1 MKQFSD
7 FNGIIGVV
15 GSGSE
20 DIDEKIYE
28 IAEKL
33 GSLIAQENFALVCG
47 GLFGVMEAVCKGA
60 KSANGFTIG
69 FIPSMDKK
77 TANPYVDLIIPT
89 GIGEARNLI
98 LVSTADVIITIAG
111 ESGTL
116 SEIAF
121 AWKMS
126 KPIISL
132 STTGGWST
140 KLADT
145 KIDNRRKDKIYNA
158 QSPKDA
164 IEILKNLLKPNNL
177 KNFDK

>member
-1 MKQFSD
+1 LKQFSD
-7 FNGIIGVV
+7 FKGIIGVV
-15 GSGSE
+15 GSGSGE
-20 DIDEKIYE
+20 LNEKIYD

-33 GSLIAQENFALVCG
+33 GYLIAKENFVLVCG
-47 GLFGVMEAVCKGA
+47 GLYGIMERVCKGA

-69 FIPSMDKK
+69 FIPSLDKRS
-77 TANPYVDLIIPT
+77 ANRYVDLVVPT
-89 GIGEARNLI
+89 GMGEVRNLI
-98 LVSTADVIITIAG
+98 LVSTADIIITIAG

-145 KIDNRRKDKIYNA
+145 KIDDRRKDKIFNA
-158 QSPKDA
+158 QTPEDA
-164 IEILKNLLKPNNL
+164 INIVKNILKPN
-177 KNFDK
+177 

>member
-1 MKQFSD
+1 MTDFSE
-7 FNGIIGVV
+7 FKGIIGVV

-20 DIDEKIYE
+20 ELNEKIYE

-33 GSLIAQENFALVCG
+33 GYLIAKENYVLVCG
-47 GLFGVMEAVCKGA
+47 GLHGIMELVCKGA

-69 FIPSMDKK
+69 FIPSLDKK
-77 TANPYVDLIIPT
+77 SANRYVDLIIPT
-89 GIGEARNLI
+89 GMGEARNLI
-98 LVSTADVIITIAG
+98 LVSTADAIITIAG

-132 STTGGWST
+132 NTTGGWST

-145 KIDNRRKDKIYNA
+145 KIDNKRNDKIHSA
-158 QSPKDA
+158 QSPEDA
-164 IEILKNLLKPNNL
+164 IDILNNLLKT
-177 KNFDK
+177 

>member
-7 FNGIIGVV
+7 FKGIIGVV
-15 GSGSE
+15 GSGSGE
-20 DIDEKIYE
+20 LDEKIYE

-33 GSLIAQENFALVCG
+33 GNLIAKENFVLVCG

-60 KSANGFTIG
+60 KSVNGFTIG
-69 FIPSMDKK
+69 FIPSLDKK
-77 TANPYVDLIIPT
+77 SANRYVDLIIPT
-89 GIGEARNLI
+89 GMGEARNLI
-98 LVSTADVIITIAG
+98 LVSTVDVVITIAG

-132 STTGGWST
+132 NTTGGWST
-140 KLADT
+140 KLADK
-145 KIDNRRKDKIYNA
+145 KIDNKRNDKIYSAKTPN
-158 QSPKDA
+158 DA
-164 IEILKNLLKPNNL
+164 IEILKNLLKPNNI
-177 KNFDK
+177 

>member
-15 GSGSE
+15 GSGSGE
-20 DIDEKIYE
+20 LDDNIYE

-33 GSLIAQENFALVCG
+33 GNLIAKENFVLVCG

-69 FIPSMDKK
+69 FIPSLDKK
-77 TANPYVDLIIPT
+77 SANRYVDLIVPT
-89 GIGEARNLI
+89 GIGEARNII
-98 LVSTADVIITIAG
+98 LVSTADAIITIAG
-111 ESGTL
+111 DSGTL

-132 STTGGWST
+132 NTTGGWST
-140 KLADT
+140 KLADK
-145 KIDNRRKDKIYNA
+145 KIDNRRNDKIYGA
-158 QSPKDA
+158 QSPEDA
-164 IEILKNLLKPNNL
+164 IDILKNLLRT
-177 KNFDK
+177 

>member
-1 MKQFSD
+1 LKDFSN
-7 FNGIIGVV
+7 FKGIVGVV

-20 DIDEKIYE
+20 ELEEKIYE

-33 GSLIAQENFALVCG
+33 GYLIAKENFVLVCG
-47 GLFGVMEAVCKGA
+47 GLYGIMERVCKGA

-69 FIPSMDKK
+69 FIPSLDKK
-77 TANPYVDLIIPT
+77 RANRYVDLVIPT
-89 GIGEARNLI
+89 GMGEARNLI
-98 LVSTADVIITIAG
+98 LVSTADIIITIAG

-132 STTGGWST
+132 NTTGGWSA

-145 KIDNRRKDKIYNA
+145 KIDNKRNDKIFSA
-158 QSPKDA
+158 QTPKDA
-164 IEILKNLLKPNNL
+164 IDILKKLLNS
-177 KNFDK
+177 

>member
-1 MKQFSD
+1 MKDFSD

-15 GSGSE
+15 GSGSGE
-20 DIDEKIYE
+20 LDEKIYE

-33 GSLIAQENFALVCG
+33 GHLIAKENFVLVCG
-47 GLFGVMEAVCKGA
+47 GLYGIMEHVCKGA

-69 FIPSMDKK
+69 FIPGIEKK
-77 TANPYVDLIIPT
+77 SANRYVDLIVPT
-89 GIGEARNLI
+89 GMGEARNLI
-98 LVSTADVIITIAG
+98 LVSTADAIITIAG

-132 STTGGWST
+132 NTTGGWSA

-145 KIDNRRKDKIYNA
+145 KIDNRRKDKIFSA
-158 QSPKDA
+158 QTPEDA
-164 IEILKNLLKPNNL
+164 INIVKNILKP
-177 KNFDK
+177 